1 MQNAGAA
8 STREA
13 SPPGAPFWAVAAC
26 LLSGAVLPALVYW
39 ASRSEAF
46 EWIWHFPAHQ
56 DSVLLVALGL
66 AGVVALALLVSAGVA
81 RRWGHS
87 AAPSRAARV
96 GRAVA
101 AALLV
106 AGAGALLVR
115 WPHSA
120 TPGDWA
126 TWGRLADDPMIMPSE
141 PLGRAS
147 HYLFYRVISETPLDR
162 WLRLGPKALALR
174 LSAVAAGMVYLTLL
188 LAWARRALPRS
199 SAWTSVLFLFATPM
213 LVLYAGYLETTPW
226 AYAFTGAYLLAG
238 LRYLNAGLRRPPWPE
253 ALLLMLAVG
262 SHGVA
267 CFVTGAHA
275 LLCLHWF
282 FAREPGEHTP
292 WTAQRL
298 GQLVAVALLPF
309 VLIGAA
315 FVWTYHFGLGTK
327 ADWYKGAWYG
337 NALGGPDKDFFVAFS
352 DTATGPRHQIRFG
365 SREYLIGLLNV
376 LLFAC
381 PLLLVLP
388 AAIRQTLRSRR
399 RPALFL
405 LAGFAGLFLITLFF
419 HPDLG
424 YRRDFDLLALCAVP
438 ASMLIA
444 LWWDAHFSS
453 RQRWLLAL
461 GIAASSFVFLVTPT
475 LRFP

>member
-1 MQNAGAA
+1 MESAGTA
-8 STREA
+8 SAGEV
-13 SPPGAPFWAVAAC
+13 SPPAAPLWAVAAC

-39 ASRSEAF
+39 ASRSGRF
-46 EWIWHFPAHQ
+46 EWIWHFPAEQ
-56 DSVLLVALGL
+56 GPSLLVALGL
-66 AGVVALALLVSAGVA
+66 SGAFVLALLASARVA
-81 RRWGHS
+81 SRWGHGALPS
-87 AAPSRAARV
+87 HAAGVWRV
-96 GRAVA
+96 AA

-115 WPHSA
+115 WPHDA
-120 TPGDWA
+120 GPGDALVWLK
-126 TWGRLADDPMIMPSE
+126 LADEPVVMPSE
-141 PLGRAS
+141 PLGRGA
-147 HYLFYRVISETPLDR
+147 HYLFYQIVAGASLDR

-174 LSAVAAGMVYLTLL
+174 LSAVAAGMVYLTVL

-199 SAWTSVLFLFATPM
+199 SSWTSVLFLFVTPT

-238 LRYLNAGLRRPPWPE
+238 LRYLNAGLRRPPWAE

-267 CFVTGAHA
+267 CFASGAHA

-282 FAREPGEHTP
+282 FARGPGEP
-292 WTAQRL
+292 AQWTARRV

-309 VLIGAA
+309 AALAAA
-315 FVWTYHFGLGTK
+315 FVWTYHFGTGGRWK
-327 ADWYKGAWYG
+327 WYG
-337 NALGGPDKDFFVAFS
+337 NALGGADREFFVVFS
-352 DTATGPRHQIRFG
+352 DVPRRFHYQIRFG

-388 AAIRQTLRSRR
+388 AAIWQTLRSRR

-419 HPDLG
+419 NPDLG
-424 YRRDFDLLALCAVP
+424 YRGDFDLLALCAVP

-444 LWWDAHFSS
+444 LWWEAHFSS

-461 GIAASSFVFLVTPT
+461 GVAAASFVFLVTPS

>member
-1 MQNAGAA
+1 MALGFAGA
-8 STREA
+8 
-13 SPPGAPFWAVAAC
+13 
-26 LLSGAVLPALVYW
+26 LV
-39 ASRSEAF
+39 
-46 EWIWHFPAHQ
+46 
-56 DSVLLVALGL
+56 
-66 AGVVALALLVSAGVA
+66 LALLVSAGVA
-81 RRWGHS
+81 SRWGHS
-87 AAPSRAARV
+87 AAASRAARV
-96 GRAVA
+96 WKAAG

-106 AGAGALLVR
+106 ACAGALLVR
-115 WPHSA
+115 WPHASGS
-120 TPGDWA
+120 GDALFWV
-126 TWGRLADDPMIMPSE
+126 RLADDPAVMPSE

-147 HYLFYRVISETPLDR
+147 HYLFYRIVSETSVDR

-188 LAWARRALPRS
+188 LAWARQALPRS
-199 SAWTSVLFLFATPM
+199 SAWTSVLFLFVTPT
-213 LVLYAGYLETTPW
+213 LVFYAGYLETTPW

-238 LRYLNAGLRRPPWPE
+238 LRYLDAGLRRPPWPE

-282 FAREPGEHTP
+282 FAREPGEHAP

-298 GQLVAVALLPF
+298 GQLVAVGLLPF
-309 VLIGAA
+309 TVLAAA
-315 FVWTYHFGLGTK
+315 FAWTYHFGS
-327 ADWYKGAWYG
+327 GARWEWYG
-337 NALGGPDKDFFVAFS
+337 NALGGPDKEFWVAFS
-352 DTATGPRHQIRFG
+352 DTATRRPHQILFG
-365 SREYLIGLLNV
+365 SAQYRTGLLNV

-388 AAIRQTLRSRR
+388 AAIWQTLHSRR

-419 HPDLG
+419 NPDLG
-424 YRRDFDLLALCAVP
+424 YRRDFDLLAVFAVP

-461 GIAASSFVFLVTPT
+461 GIAAASFAFLVTPS

>member
-1 MQNAGAA
+1 MQGAGTAPA
-8 STREA
+8 REA
-13 SPPGAPFWAVAAC
+13 SLPGAPFWAVAAC

-46 EWIWHFPAHQ
+46 EWIWRFPDQQGSA
-56 DSVLLVALGL
+56 LLVALGL
-66 AGVVALALLVSAGVA
+66 AGAFVLALLASARVA
-81 RRWGHS
+81 RRWGRG
-87 AAPSRAARV
+87 AVPSRAAQPWKAA
-96 GRAVA
+96 G

-106 AGAGALLVR
+106 ACAGALLVR
-115 WPHSA
+115 WPHSSGS
-120 TPGDWA
+120 GDWFL
-126 TWGRLADDPMIMPSE
+126 WLKLADDPALMPSE

-147 HYLFYRVISETPLDR
+147 HYLFYQVVSQTPLDR
-162 WLRLGPKALALR
+162 WLQLGPKALALR
-174 LSAVAAGMVYLTLL
+174 LSAVAAGMVYLTALL
-188 LAWARRALPRS
+188 VWARQALPSS
-199 SAWTSVLFLFATPM
+199 SAWTSVFFLFVTPTA
-213 LVLYAGYLETTPW
+213 VLYAGYLETTPW
-226 AYAFTGAYLLAG
+226 AYAFTGVYLLAG

-267 CFVTGAHA
+267 CFATGAHA

-282 FAREPGEHTP
+282 FAREPGEATP
-292 WTAQRL
+292 WTAQRV

-309 VLIGAA
+309 AVLAAA
-315 FVWTYHFGLGTK
+315 FASSYHFGTTGRWK
-327 ADWYKGAWYG
+327 WYG
-337 NALGGPDKDFFVAFS
+337 NALGGADKEFFVVFS
-352 DTATGPRHQIRFG
+352 DAARRFRYQIQFG
-365 SREYLIGLLNV
+365 SREYRIGLLNV

-381 PLLLVLP
+381 PLILVLP
-388 AAIRQTLRSRR
+388 AAIWHTLRSRR

-405 LAGFAGLFLITLFF
+405 IAGFAGLFLLTLFF
-419 HPDLG
+419 NPDLG
-424 YRRDFDLLALCAVP
+424 YRGDFDLLALCAVP

-461 GIAASSFVFLVTPT
+461 SIAAASFAFLVTPS